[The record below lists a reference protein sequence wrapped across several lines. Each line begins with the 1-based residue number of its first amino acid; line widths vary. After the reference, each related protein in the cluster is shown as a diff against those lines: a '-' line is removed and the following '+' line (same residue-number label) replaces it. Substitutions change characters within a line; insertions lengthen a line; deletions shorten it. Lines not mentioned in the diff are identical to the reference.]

1 MKLYELSS
9 ADKNFIQDPYVPRDD
24 PSVWRD
30 QYGTEY
36 VGRNTREHMEP
47 CHDNVCP
54 NFRTYYEAMKRGDTQ
69 TQTTMEKNT
78 EYKIFKESG
87 WSKGDYNSIASLI
100 GFFVFW
106 GLIITLSAKIS
117 EKVYFEW
124 KPETRVGKIVQNFLR
139 VFCSP
144 LVLFASFMGG
154 LGNGGGTGGKQE
166 EITIVKDGVSETYI
180 KK

>member
-36 VGRNTREHMEP
+36 VGRYQREHMEP
-47 CHDNVCP
+47 CYDNVCP
-54 NFRTYYEAMKRGDTQ
+54 NFRTYYRGDTQ
-69 TQTTMEKNT
+69 TQITMEKNT

-87 WSKGDYNSIASLI
+87 LSKGDYNFIASLI

-106 GLIITLSAKIS
+106 GLIIIFCAKIS

-124 KPETRVGKIVQNFLR
+124 KPETRAGKIVQNFLR

-144 LVLFASFMGG
+144 LLIFAGFMGG
-154 LGNGGGTGGKQE
+154 FGKGGGTGGKQE